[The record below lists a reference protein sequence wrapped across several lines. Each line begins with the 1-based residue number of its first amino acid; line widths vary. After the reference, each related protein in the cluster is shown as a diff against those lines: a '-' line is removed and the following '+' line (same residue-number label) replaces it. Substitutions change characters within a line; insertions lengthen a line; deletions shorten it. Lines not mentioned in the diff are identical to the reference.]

1 VQVIVVLPAYN
12 ESSGIASLIQNIQNA
27 LSEAHLAHRVLVVD
41 DGSTDESPRILT
53 GLTRSVSKLQVV
65 RHEVNQGLG
74 AAIRDGLHI
83 AAEAAE
89 DDDIIVTMDADETH
103 APALILRMVAS
114 LREGYDVVIASRYQ
128 PGSRV
133 VGLPAWRELLSTGAS
148 TIFRAVFPIRGVRDY
163 TCGYRGY
170 RASIL
175 KGAIAQYG
183 ASFVDQ
189 EGFACMVDI
198 LLKIRGSGAVF
209 GEVPMVLRY
218 DRKHGASKMHV
229 GKTIVSTLKL
239 LVRRRLGY

>member
-1 VQVIVVLPAYN
+1 M
-12 ESSGIASLIQNIQNA
+12 
-27 LSEAHLAHRVLVVD
+27 AHRVLVVD
-41 DGSTDESPRILT
+41 DGSTDDSPTILT
-53 GLTRSVSKLQVV
+53 DLARSVSELQVV
-65 RHEVNQGLG
+65 RHDVNQGLG
-74 AAIRDGLHI
+74 AAIRDGLHT
-83 AAEAAE
+83 AAEGAAE
-89 DDDIIVTMDADETH
+89 DDIIVTMDADETH

-133 VGLPAWRELLSTGAS
+133 VGLPVWREVLSIGAS

-170 RASIL
+170 RASVL

-198 LLKIRGSGAVF
+198 LLKLRGSGAVF

-229 GKTIVSTLKL
+229 GKTIASTLKL